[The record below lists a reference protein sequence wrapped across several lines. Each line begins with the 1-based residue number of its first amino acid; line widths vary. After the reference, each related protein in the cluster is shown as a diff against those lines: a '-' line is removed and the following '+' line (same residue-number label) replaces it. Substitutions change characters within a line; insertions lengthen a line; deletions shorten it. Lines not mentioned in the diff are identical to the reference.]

1 MKTKLIAITL
11 LLISFGVTTSAQTSR
26 GTVSGTITDSN
37 GAVIPGAE
45 ITLTSDAT
53 GISRT
58 TTTNGEGFYRLDAV
72 ELGEYTVAVAA
83 TNFGTVTRP
92 KVVVSANQTSTVEA
106 QLAPG
111 TQTEIIEVTATAGES
126 LQSEA
131 PARGG
136 NISPR
141 QISQLPIAAAS
152 ANNNPVA
159 LALTLPGV
167 SSNRSGVGIESF
179 SVNGAR
185 SRSNNFLLDGT
196 ENNDI
201 SVNGQGSRINNA
213 DAVQEVSV
221 QTSNYDAEFGRA
233 GGAVVNVITKAGTND
248 YRGTLAFLY
257 DTRSDDALT
266 SSESRDAENRLR
278 GEPPSGTEYFA
289 SGTLGGP
296 VILPRFGE
304 GGPAVYDGR
313 GRTFFFG
320 YYQERRQRSTSQAQF
335 PTLTAAGRA
344 QLRQLFPA
352 GTSLNVDRYLD
363 LTQNAVGIV
372 DPANP
377 LNIALGT
384 AGGVDR
390 GNIEFGTFTR
400 NYAQL
405 FTQRQYLIRL
415 DHKISD
421 NDQLSGRFFSNRDE
435 DPAASPG
442 LVGFDVSEVNR
453 NYSFQT
459 SYTRVFSPTVTNEL
473 RVAYNRIQ
481 FGFPLADPSGP
492 AGTIPNVTF
501 GIPAITTTSETA
513 FGNTGIGASPG
524 FPQGRTANN
533 YVVQDTATKVFG
545 DHTLRGGVDFLRQI
559 ATQSA
564 PFIARG
570 QTIYSASTGY
580 TALANYVDDFG
591 GTSGTATRDF
601 GSALYFPSLYRTAA
615 FFQIAGSD
623 RRADLDDGPALRI
636 LRGGLQRLR
645 TPAFTALQC

>member
-1 MKTKLIAITL
+1 MKIKLIAIAF
-11 LLISFGVTTSAQTSR
+11 LLIVFGSAAPAQTSR

-58 TTTNGEGFYRLDAV
+58 TTTNGEGFYRFDAV
-72 ELGEYTVAVAA
+72 ELGEYTVAATA

-111 TQTEIIEVTATAGES
+111 TQTETIEVTATGGES

-131 PARGG
+131 PVRGG

-152 ANNNPVA
+152 ANNNPVG

-266 SSESRDAENRLR
+266 TPATARARAPSTTSAAASSARSSAATSAAPSSCRASARAA
-278 GEPPSGTEYFA
+278 PPSTTGAGARSSSATITSGGSARRVRRNSRRSPPRAARGCANFSPPARA
-289 SGTLGGP
+289 S
-296 VILPRFGE
+296 
-304 GGPAVYDGR
+304 
-313 GRTFFFG
+313 
-320 YYQERRQRSTSQAQF
+320 
-335 PTLTAAGRA
+335 TLTA
-344 QLRQLFPA
+344 
-352 GTSLNVDRYLD
+352 TS
-363 LTQNAVGIV
+363 I
-372 DPANP
+372 
-377 LNIALGT
+377 
-384 AGGVDR
+384 
-390 GNIEFGTFTR
+390 
-400 NYAQL
+400 
-405 FTQRQYLIRL
+405 
-415 DHKISD
+415 
-421 NDQLSGRFFSNRDE
+421 
-435 DPAASPG
+435 
-442 LVGFDVSEVNR
+442 
-453 NYSFQT
+453 
-459 SYTRVFSPTVTNEL
+459 
-473 RVAYNRIQ
+473 
-481 FGFPLADPSGP
+481 
-492 AGTIPNVTF
+492 
-501 GIPAITTTSETA
+501 
-513 FGNTGIGASPG
+513 
-524 FPQGRTANN
+524 
-533 YVVQDTATKVFG
+533 
-545 DHTLRGGVDFLRQI
+545 
-559 ATQSA
+559 
-564 PFIARG
+564 
-570 QTIYSASTGY
+570 
-580 TALANYVDDFG
+580 
-591 GTSGTATRDF
+591 
-601 GSALYFPSLYRTAA
+601 
-615 FFQIAGSD
+615 
-623 RRADLDDGPALRI
+623 
-636 LRGGLQRLR
+636 
-645 TPAFTALQC
+645 